1 MTNVFT
7 IFGGI
12 YMRRF
17 GAMMILALMFFVA
30 STANAA
36 KFRPTPDNK
45 DLKKA
50 FDSIKVPAGDI
61 STTIRL
67 ITRNER
73 AWYTR
78 WKMISDAKK
87 TIDCT
92 YYIVDK
98 DIFGQSFIGLL
109 LHKAKQGVKIRLM
122 IDGRVYR
129 MPYMKSMPDKI
140 QELASLPNVQV
151 KIYNAVSKSFLSAFK
166 DLKNIVA
173 SDHDKIIVVDGI
185 TSIVGGRNIGADY
198 YADKGEN
205 DIVYRE
211 TDVVMRGRH
220 VAEQLDKAFE
230 DEWKCL
236 TNCKIK
242 ADKINFNNQMAI
254 VDLAYKVMDRYLH
267 GRGIFNPDKAR
278 MSRKI
283 YKALVEM
290 NKEITKFKKIT
301 GYTGFKIYQ
310 GQRKEPVKILDKYS
324 YLGAL
329 NGITP
334 NLVKFIDASKREIII
349 QNPYLVITKT
359 AEKALTRAS
368 KRGVKIIFHTNSAN
382 STDSLFPQAFLMNDW
397 KRILKEMPTARML
410 VAPSENERIHSKTF
424 VFDSLVTVVGTY
436 NMDPLS
442 EQVNSEVVAAIYSK
456 EFGKR
461 AQLRIYNDLK
471 KVVEYKIK
479 LDSKGNIIKAYGP
492 KDHVSKKIIRKMNI
506 LRKLQ
511 WLRPVI

>member
-1 MTNVFT
+1 
-7 IFGGI
+7 
-12 YMRRF
+12 MRRF
-17 GAMMILALMFFVA
+17 GIISLIFALVFLIGSTVVA
-30 STANAA
+30 AEF
-36 KFRPTPDNK
+36 KPVPDNPA
-45 DLKKA
+45 LKKV
-50 FDSIKVPAGDI
+50 FDSIQVPKGDI
-61 STTIRL
+61 NTQVRL
-67 ITRNER
+67 ITKNER
-73 AWYTR
+73 AWFTR

-87 TIDCT
+87 TIDTT

-98 DIFGQSFIGLL
+98 DIFGQAFVGLL
-109 LHKAKQGVKIRLM
+109 LQKAKQGIKIRFM

-129 MPYMKSMPDKI
+129 MPYMNKMPDKI
-140 QELASLPNVQV
+140 QELASFPNVQV
-151 KIYNAVSKSFLSAFK
+151 KIYNAVSKSFLSAFR
-166 DLKNIVA
+166 DLKKVVA
-173 SDHDKIIVVDGI
+173 SDHDKIIVVDGQ
-185 TSIVGGRNIGADY
+185 TCIVGGRNIGADY

-211 TDVVMRGRH
+211 TDVVMRGSH
-220 VAEQLDKAFE
+220 VANQLTKAFA

-236 TNCKIK
+236 KNATIK
-242 ADKINFNNQMAI
+242 PDKFNLSNKMA
-254 VDLAYKVMDRYLH
+254 VDDLAYKVMDNYMNGH
-267 GRGIFNPDKAR
+267 GLLNPAKMNLSNKLKKDLR
-278 MSRKI
+278 
-283 YKALVEM
+283 EM
-290 NKEITKFKKIT
+290 NKEISHFKKINT
-301 GYTGFKIYQ
+301 YAGFQIFQ

-324 YLGAL
+324 HLGAL

-334 NLVKFIDASKREIII
+334 NLIKMIDACKHEIII
-349 QNPYLVITKT
+349 QNPYLVITKVDE
-359 AEKALTRAS
+359 AALTRAS

-382 STDSLFPQAFLMNDW
+382 STDSLLPQAFLMNDW
-397 KRILKEMPTARML
+397 KRILTEMPTARML

-456 EFGKR
+456 EFGRR

-479 LDSKGNIIKAYGP
+479 LDKNGKVVSAYGP

-511 WLRPVI
+511 WIRPLI